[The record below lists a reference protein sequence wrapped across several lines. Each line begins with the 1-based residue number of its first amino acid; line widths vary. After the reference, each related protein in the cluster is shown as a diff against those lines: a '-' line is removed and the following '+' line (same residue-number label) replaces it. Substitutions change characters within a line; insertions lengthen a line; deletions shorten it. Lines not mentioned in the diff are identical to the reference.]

1 MRNIKASKCLQIDN
15 YRKYALFFLIQVVKL
30 GYELIAKRCH
40 NICVYLRHYMAGGFG
55 WLLSKS
61 SGHAGGG
68 RLRIVIVLVYQV
80 SDIQSI
86 NEGGREEGEG

>member
-1 MRNIKASKCLQIDN
+1 MSIMD
-15 YRKYALFFLIQVVKL
+15 V
-30 GYELIAKRCH
+30 
-40 NICVYLRHYMAGGFG
+40 AGGFV
-55 WLLSKS
+55 WLLSIS

-68 RLRIVIVLVYQV
+68 CLRIVIVLVYQV